1 MSVKKGE
8 SQYGKCVLMPMFILR
23 IIARNAKARIASGED
38 VTTVIN
44 SYTKLSDTDKETVKQ
59 LIHSLPM

>member
-1 MSVKKGE
+1 
-8 SQYGKCVLMPMFILR
+8 MPMFILR
-23 IIARNAKARIASGED
+23 IIARNARERINNDED
-38 VTTVIN
+38 ETTVIN

>member
-1 MSVKKGE
+1 
-8 SQYGKCVLMPMFILR
+8 MPMFILR

-38 VTTVIN
+38 ETTVIN

-59 LIHSLPM
+59 LIKSLPM